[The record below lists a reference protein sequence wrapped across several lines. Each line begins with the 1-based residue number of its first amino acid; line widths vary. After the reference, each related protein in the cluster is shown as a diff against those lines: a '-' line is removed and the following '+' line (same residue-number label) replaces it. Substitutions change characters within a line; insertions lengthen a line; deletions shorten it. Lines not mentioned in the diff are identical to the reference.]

1 MIKGDRGK
9 VVREVIE
16 GDENEFLFPTFMIL
30 N

>member
-9 VVREVIE
+9 VVREAME
-16 GDENEFLFPTFMIL
+16 GDENELLFPTFIIL

>member
-9 VVREVIE
+9 VVREVTE
-16 GDENEFLFPTFMIL
+16 GDENEFLFPTFIIL